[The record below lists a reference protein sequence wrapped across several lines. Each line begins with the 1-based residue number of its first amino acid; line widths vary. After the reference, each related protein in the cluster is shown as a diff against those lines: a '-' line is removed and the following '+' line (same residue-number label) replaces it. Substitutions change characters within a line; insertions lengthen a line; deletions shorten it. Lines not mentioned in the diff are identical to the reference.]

1 MSPEPRRNRRVG
13 PEPTPAPAPTAEP
26 ALEGETLAL
35 DPIPAP
41 PAVRPRRR
49 VRRRVFALAACLLT
63 VGGAVGAWYALPIRT
78 VTVSGNAHLSPQE
91 VKALAGLSPDF
102 GWLYYGAWRARG
114 LLDSPWVASAV
125 VTRTFPD
132 RVQVQLTERQPRA
145 RWRQPNGKIV
155 AVAADATVLPG
166 ARKTEALPL
175 IEGWGPNRVN
185 EVLGLLDAL
194 ARYNVQSVAYTPT
207 GLTLKVANRRVW
219 TGDVQALLK
228 YAGSISMYPNSEISI
243 YPWGVSVQE

>member
-1 MSPEPRRNRRVG
+1 MRPEPRRNRRVG
-13 PEPTPAPAPTAEP
+13 PEPTASAPTPDP
-26 ALEGETLAL
+26 ALEAEPLA
-35 DPIPAP
+35 PEPVYP
-41 PAVRPRRR
+41 TVRPRHR
-49 VRRRVFALAACLLT
+49 VRRRVLALAMCLL
-63 VGGAVGAWYALPIRT
+63 VLGGAVGAWYALPIRT
-78 VTVSGNAHLSPQE
+78 VTVSGNAHLSAQE

-145 RWRQPNGKIV
+145 RWRQPGGKIV

-166 ARKTEALPL
+166 ARKTESLPL